1 MIRFKHAQVI
11 SVSFNIFQFHD
22 QLYAAKEAFSSSPSQ
37 LSPRCSSHSQY
48 SGNLHGAL
56 AAVSFALESCGSL
69 HGSPRGKAWES
80 HRQAMEG
87 IWKANSCACC
97 DTVSWGRG
105 YFVYRFLVFGS
116 FLSDLQQ
123 RTSHMDIASTSSDMA
138 WLWTLGV
145 HSCEFLG
152 IAWVTNIHIYIYII
166 MIICIQIIQCRSM
179 QIITCNCHLLVILSR
194 HCLWNGANPLF
205 IVCADEAWLYA
216 SCGDL
221 ARVGSSFHVSIEL
234 WQSAKVL
241 RDRERRE
248 RERILQ
254 VDPRKRLE

>member
-1 MIRFKHAQVI
+1 LPALLLTWLGCGLLGSIV
-11 SVSFNIFQFHD
+11 VSF
-22 QLYAAKEAFSSSPSQ
+22 
-37 LSPRCSSHSQY
+37 
-48 SGNLHGAL
+48 L
-56 AAVSFALESCGSL
+56 ASL
-69 HGSPRGKAWES
+69 GW
-80 HRQAMEG
+80 Q
-87 IWKANSCACC
+87 I
-97 DTVSWGRG
+97 
-105 YFVYRFLVFGS
+105 Y
-116 FLSDLQQ
+116 
-123 RTSHMDIASTSSDMA
+123 
-138 WLWTLGV
+138 
-145 HSCEFLG
+145 
-152 IAWVTNIHIYIYII
+152 IYIYII